1 MQKKLKILLLL
12 SLVLVL
18 SCKKKNNNQPTS
30 NPNQVSVNVNVTI
43 YKNSSEFFPLLTA
56 SSYIYHS
63 GGAGGLI
70 IYRVAMNET
79 NGDFLVFERNC
90 PHEGGTNPNAI
101 VYVQPDFTAKDTV
114 CHSRFYLTSG
124 AVANG
129 PSAYPLRQY
138 NYTYNG
144 TVLHIFN

>member
-1 MQKKLKILLLL
+1 MQKKLKIVLLILL
-12 SLVLVL
+12 AGIL
-18 SCKKKNNNQPTS
+18 SCKKNKNQPAS

-43 YKNSSEFFPLLTA
+43 YKNSPEFFPLLTA
-56 SSYIYHS
+56 GQYIYHS

-101 VYVQPDFTAKDTV
+101 VYVRPDLTARDTV
-114 CHSRFYLTSG
+114 CHSTFYLTSG
-124 AVANG
+124 AVVTG
-129 PSAYPLRQY
+129 PSTYPLRQY
-138 NYTYNG
+138 NYTYDG